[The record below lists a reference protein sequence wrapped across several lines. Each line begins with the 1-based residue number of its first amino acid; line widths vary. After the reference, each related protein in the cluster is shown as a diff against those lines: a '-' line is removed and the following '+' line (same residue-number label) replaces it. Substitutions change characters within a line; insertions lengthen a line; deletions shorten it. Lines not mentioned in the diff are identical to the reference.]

1 MKMISR
7 LCGSYVL
14 RNRIADSRS
23 RLYKVAL
30 AWCGSEML
38 ADDLVQETMT
48 MAIQRCHQLRDQ
60 ERLNAWLYSIL
71 NNTWR
76 QYLRRRRDECPYED
90 DTVRDEHDAESKAH
104 SLEIVARVRGAVAA
118 LPVDQRQ
125 VIALVDLE
133 GFAYCEVATILEI
146 PIGTVMSRLHRAR
159 KTLQSMLEE
168 MEPGNGMRKGH
179 LRRVK

>member
-1 MKMISR
+1 MKIISR
-7 LCGSYVL
+7 LCSSYVL
-14 RNRIADSRS
+14 RNRIAESRN

-38 ADDLVQETMT
+38 ADDLAQETMT

-71 NNTWR
+71 NNVWR
-76 QYLRRRRDECPYED
+76 QHLRRRRDECEYD
-90 DTVRDEHDAESKAH
+90 DELQQDERDTESTIH
-104 SLEIVARVRGAVAA
+104 SLEIVTRVRCAVAE
-118 LPVDQRQ
+118 LPVEQRQ

-133 GFAYCEVATILEI
+133 GFAHCEVSSILDI

-159 KTLQSMLEE
+159 KTLQAALEE
-168 MEPGNGMRKGH
+168 MGPGMGIQKGR